1 MKAVKLEELA
11 ELVNGKLIG
20 DAEVT
25 VNGLCPIHQGFE
37 GAITFCASKEYLSE
51 INNTKASAVIVNRE
65 FELALKNKP
74 GIVVES
80 ADYAFAVVAEHI
92 AADYPPRQPAIHKT
106 ASVSENAKIGE
117 NVFIGAN
124 AVIDDY
130 AEIGNNT
137 VIEAQSYV
145 GYKSKIGENCHVYQN
160 VVIREHS
167 IIGNRVIFQPGVKI
181 GSDGFGYAF
190 IKGEFKKIPQL
201 GNVIIEDDVEIGA
214 NTCIDRARFENTI
227 IRKGVKIDNLS
238 QIAHNVQIGENS
250 VVSALVGLS
259 GTVKIGKNC
268 LIGGQ
273 AGATDHITLGD
284 NIRVYPQSGLIKDY
298 GSNQD
303 IGGSPAQTARK
314 FRRHLAI
321 LKFLPD
327 MHKDIRSLKNR
338 IDEIS
343 RNTGI
348 GSDLE

>member
-1 MKAVKLEELA
+1 MKAVKLKELA
-11 ELVNGKLIG
+11 ELVDGKIVG
-20 DAEVT
+20 DEDIT
-25 VNGLCPIHQGFE
+25 INGLCPIRQGIE
-37 GAITFCASKEYLSE
+37 GAITFCASKDYLSD
-51 INNTKASAVIVNRE
+51 INTTNASAVIVNKE
-65 FELALKNKP
+65 FELALKNKS

-80 ADYAFAVVAEHI
+80 ADYAFALVAEHI
-92 AADYPPRQPAIHKT
+92 AADYPPRKPAIHKT
-106 ASVSENAKIGE
+106 ASISDTAKIGE
-117 NVFIGAN
+117 NVYIGTN
-124 AVIDDY
+124 VVVDDF

-137 VIEAQSYV
+137 IIEALSYV
-145 GYKSKIGENCHVYQN
+145 GYKSTIGENCHVYQN
-160 VVIREHS
+160 VVIREYS
-167 IIGNRVIFQPGVKI
+167 TIGNRVILQPGVII
-181 GSDGFGYAF
+181 GSDGFGYSL

-201 GNVIIEDDVEIGA
+201 GNVIIKDDVEIGA

-227 IRKGVKIDNLS
+227 IGKGVKIDNLS

-250 VVSALVGLS
+250 VVSSLVGLS

-298 GSNQD
+298 ESNQD
-303 IGGSPAQTARK
+303 IGGTPAQSARK
-314 FRRHLAI
+314 YRRHLAI

-338 IDEIS
+338 VDEIS

>member
-1 MKAVKLEELA
+1 
-11 ELVNGKLIG
+11 
-20 DAEVT
+20 
-25 VNGLCPIHQGFE
+25 LCPIHNGIE

-51 INNTKASAVIVNRE
+51 INTTNASAVIVNRE
-65 FELALKNKP
+65 FELALKNKS

-80 ADYAFAVVAEHI
+80 ADYAFALVAEHI
-92 AADYPPRQPAIHKT
+92 AADYPPRKPEIHKS
-106 ASVSENAKIGE
+106 ASISDTAKIGE
-117 NVFIGAN
+117 NVYIGAN
-124 AVIDDY
+124 AVVDDL

-137 VIEAQSYV
+137 IIEALSYV
-145 GYKSKIGENCHVYQN
+145 GYKSKIGENCHIYQN

-167 IIGNRVIFQPGVKI
+167 VIGNRVILQPGVNI

-190 IKGEFKKIPQL
+190 IQGEFNKIPQL
-201 GNVIIEDDVEIGA
+201 GNVIIKDDVEIGA

-227 IRKGVKIDNLS
+227 IEKGVKIDNLS

-250 VVSALVGLS
+250 VVSSLVGLS

-298 GSNQD
+298 ESNQD
-303 IGGSPAQTARK
+303 IGGAPAQSARK
-314 FRRHLAI
+314 YRRHLAI

-338 IDEIS
+338 VDEIS